1 MFSPIKIALCADSGS
16 TNTTDTLGG
25 RSCERSVSSWPARRV
40 HCRPVST
47 AVQQAQRIRSSIQNR
62 ARESERERERE
73 GEREGEAASIEPSRA
88 ENAAPHQS
96 CESDAVLSPRCPD
109 SVPSTATHLRPQFV
123 RSLPLGEPVTNFL
136 RSHTSPSES
145 QVDVLKSNSRRFL
158 GDALSPLAI
167 GLGDSDSDAP
177 QSPPP
182 KTSRRAV
189 SCSRKRSEISLA

>member
-62 ARESERERERE
+62 ARERER
-73 GEREGEAASIEPSRA
+73 EAASIEPSCA

-96 CESDAVLSPRCPD
+96 CESDAALSPRCPD
-109 SVPSTATHLRPQFV
+109 SVPSTATHLRPPFV
-123 RSLPLGEPVTNFL
+123 RSLPLVEPVTNFL
-136 RSHTSPSES
+136 HSHTSPSES